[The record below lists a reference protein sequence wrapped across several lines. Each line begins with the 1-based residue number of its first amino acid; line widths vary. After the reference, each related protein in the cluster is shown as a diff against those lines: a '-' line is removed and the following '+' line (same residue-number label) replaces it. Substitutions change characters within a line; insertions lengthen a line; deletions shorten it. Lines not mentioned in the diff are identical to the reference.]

1 MARRIPLPVPVN
13 MTPPSFADFIGRHI
27 VVADADPAVVGFVIS
42 VLRDDG
48 HAVFHAYD
56 GLSAVELVYN
66 LSSCHLLISNTNV
79 AGVPGIDLIHH
90 LRVDYPRLPM
100 LYLANLGF
108 STPEIEREL
117 PSDVPILR
125 EPFTAAEL
133 RAAVRALLGE
143 QPVNEPPA
151 PRRTPV

>member
-1 MARRIPLPVPVN
+1 VPS
-13 MTPPSFADFIGRHI
+13 SFADFIGRRI
-27 VVADADPAVVGFVIS
+27 VVADADPAVVAFVIS

-66 LSSCHLLISNTNV
+66 LRACDLVISNTNV
-79 AGVPGIDLIHH
+79 AGLPGIDLIHH
-90 LRVDYPRLPM
+90 LRVDYPGLPI

-125 EPFTAAEL
+125 EPFTATEL
-133 RAAVRALLGE
+133 RTAVNALLGGRSTS
-143 QPVNEPPA
+143 EPRD
-151 PRRTPV
+151 PRH

>member
-1 MARRIPLPVPVN
+1 M
-13 MTPPSFADFIGRHI
+13 PPASFADFIGRHI
-27 VVADADPAVVGFVIS
+27 VVADADPAVVAFVIS

-56 GLSAVELVYN
+56 SLSATELVYS
-66 LSSCHLLISNTNV
+66 LDSCHLLISNTNV
-79 AGVPGIDLIHH
+79 GGVPGIELIHH
-90 LRVDYPRLPM
+90 LRVDHPRLPI

-108 STPEIEREL
+108 TTPKIESEL

-133 RAAVRALLGE
+133 RAAVNALLGGR
-143 QPVNEPPA
+143 PADEPPA
-151 PRRTPV
+151 PRRTPA